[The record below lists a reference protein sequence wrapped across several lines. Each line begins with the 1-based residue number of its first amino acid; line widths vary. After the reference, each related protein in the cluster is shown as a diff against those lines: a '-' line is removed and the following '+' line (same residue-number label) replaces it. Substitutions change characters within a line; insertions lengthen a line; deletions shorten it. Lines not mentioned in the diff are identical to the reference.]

1 MTLEEILSA
10 IEWMETADIVPIMEV
25 ITAKL
30 ATDFWYTDSYAQVE
44 EAEAPV
50 EEMPVEELPVEEM
63 PIEEM
68 PVEEMPVEEDTR
80 LSL

>member
-1 MTLEEILSA
+1 MTLDEILSA
-10 IEWMETADIVPIMEV
+10 IEWLSTTDIVPIMEV

-30 ATDFWYTDSYAQVE
+30 ATDFGYADSYAT
-44 EAEAPV
+44 EAPA
-50 EEMPVEELPVEEM
+50 EEIPVEEM

-68 PVEEMPVEEDTR
+68 PAEEIPAEMLPEDMWR